1 MDELSARRLRNV
13 IPVLVEQRNLLVA
26 GGVCFAGHLV
36 DLAIMQLRLSLH
48 DISEDE
54 LSQFS
59 SVLSIGLVSGE
70 PTD

>member
-13 IPVLVEQRNLLVA
+13 IPVLVEQRNVLVA
-26 GGVCFAGHLV
+26 GGVCFAGHLI

-48 DISEDE
+48 DISDDE
-54 LSQFS
+54 LSEFS
-59 SVLSIGLVSGE
+59 NALSVGLVSGE